1 MINEQQEK
9 LFKCRATTEDSL
21 GVHKNIKGKKMR
33 DIIDYTIVGL
43 LVGIAFFTLIHFTH
57 DEPEPLNEIETV
69 IVKIMDK
76 NKILHTREGTLQ
88 DGEVIIQLGGK

>member
-1 MINEQQEK
+1 M
-9 LFKCRATTEDSL
+9 
-21 GVHKNIKGKKMR
+21 MR
-33 DIIDYTIVGL
+33 EIIDYTIVGL

-57 DEPEPLNEIETV
+57 DEPKPLNEIETV

-76 NKILHTREGTLQ
+76 NKILHIREGVLQ

>member
-1 MINEQQEK
+1 M
-9 LFKCRATTEDSL
+9 
-21 GVHKNIKGKKMR
+21 MR

-69 IVKIMDK
+69 IVRILDK
-76 NKILHTREGTLQ
+76 NQVIHSREGIIL
-88 DGEVIIQLGGK
+88 DGEVIIQLDGK

>member
-1 MINEQQEK
+1 
-9 LFKCRATTEDSL
+9 
-21 GVHKNIKGKKMR
+21 MR

-43 LVGIAFFTLIHFTH
+43 LVGITFFTLMHFTH
-57 DEPEPLNEIETV
+57 DEPKPLNEIETV

-76 NKILHTREGTLQ
+76 NKILHTRKGVLQ

>member
-1 MINEQQEK
+1 M
-9 LFKCRATTEDSL
+9 
-21 GVHKNIKGKKMR
+21 MR
-33 DIIDYTIVGL
+33 DIIDLTVIGL
-43 LVGIAFFTLIHFTH
+43 LVGFTFFGILHFTH